1 LRTNA
6 GWWLT
11 YYVDVAAM
19 QFLLY
24 RFMRRHNVSPHEP
37 MGSSGLS
44 GMLVS
49 ALTAPIYARSLIKVL
64 FRRKLSFNVT
74 AKGDSASP
82 DRLWTFR
89 YSLMWAVV
97 PIIILMVAFMHHRP
111 YLMMMVW
118 TGVIEAVCLAPIAIW
133 LFDRTRGARQER
145 RIARQERQAAR
156 HTGGHRS
163 QESAAADLTSAA
175 G

>member
-1 LRTNA
+1 MGIFISTCYLGFGVSSLRTNA

-37 MGSSGLS
+37 AGSSGLS

-49 ALTAPIYARSLIKVL
+49 ALTAPIYARSLIKVA

-74 AKGDSASP
+74 AKGSSASP

-97 PIIILMVAFMHHRP
+97 PIAVLTTAIMRHRS
-111 YLMMMVW
+111 YLMMMAWAGLILV
-118 TGVIEAVCLAPIAIW
+118 VCLAPIGIW
-133 LFDRTRGARQER
+133 LVDRALNAR
-145 RIARQERQAAR
+145 
-156 HTGGHRS
+156 RS
-163 QESAAADLTSAA
+163 RT
-175 G
+175 